1 MAIYNCAD
9 FTKIF
14 VAMSLL
20 KSSVNYVATAINK
33 KNRAS
38 KHGSKKK
45 RQRTPLQKQLAAA
58 SAARGSRV
66 VKRQNQ
72 RLSNEVQDLDD
83 RNRGLQKE
91 LAANQPDLL
100 IARATKL
107 RESAKGHNREIQRL
121 KYRQQQLQSNL
132 AGKLAEKME
141 LWFRK
146 VQGAQKALDRVKQ
159 KYEESVAKV
168 KEAEDELDEIPYQ
181 ISFEQMELKNGK
193 KEYDK
198 LPATAKYNNSF
209 DGNLAV
215 HMQDLSLSDPVAPV
229 APGGVV
235 QTGWMGDKAEK
246 ARV

>member
-45 RQRTPLQKQLAAA
+45 RQRTPLQKQLA
-58 SAARGSRV
+58 AARGSRV

-107 RESAKGHNREIQRL
+107 RESAKGHNREIERL
-121 KYRQQQLQSNL
+121 KYRQQQLQSDL

-168 KEAEDELDEIPYQ
+168 KKAEDELDEIPYQ

-215 HMQDLSLSDPVAPV
+215 HMQDLSLSDPVAP
-229 APGGVV
+229 GGVV
-235 QTGWMGDKAEK
+235 QTGWMADKAEK
-246 ARV
+246 VRV